1 MPCTTAAIA
10 AEGYGYSK
18 LEVYPGAGSSG
29 EATTSTGDSGLSTAA
44 LVGICVGAAVGV
56 AIIAMVIYLII
67 GCRRKNTVDRAVAS
81 RSKSS
86 KRGERQPLP
95 PAEDSKWRQM
105 YSARMSDSMRR
116 AEEAT
121 AKAQVQSRGPSFLE
135 VKDQEFAQQAA
146 MATDGQAKPSLSGKQ
161 SFGRGSSQAEVNSAA
176 KLDDS
181 PDHSL
186 MAGSELSSPQPS
198 VGGSKRKLSFKKLFN
213 K

>member
-1 MPCTTAAIA
+1 VLCCAAA
-10 AEGYGYSK
+10 PA
-18 LEVYPGAGSSG
+18 
-29 EATTSTGDSGLSTAA
+29 
-44 LVGICVGAAVGV
+44 
-56 AIIAMVIYLII
+56 VIYLII

-161 SFGRGSSQAEVNSAA
+161 SCECGGVRGIAA
-176 KLDDS
+176 CLCAGCDGWWL
-181 PDHSL
+181 SL
-186 MAGSELSSPQPS
+186 MSTAGRVL
-198 VGGSKRKLSFKKLFN
+198 VC
-213 K
+213 